1 MVRCCSS
8 RTDKAVVRI
17 ASFNELTEEIP
28 NYRVSPYSRENERK
42 RGGRGRENDN
52 YRVKLIIAFYYPLR
66 KGEKGRLTSVS
77 ILIRSHTP
85 QPVRRT
91 GRWRSRRRRKEG
103 GSRGRKEA

>member
-42 RGGRGRENDN
+42 RGGGEGVERMRIIALNLLLPFIIRCGREKK
-52 YRVKLIIAFYYPLR
+52 V
-66 KGEKGRLTSVS
+66 G
-77 ILIRSHTP
+77 
-85 QPVRRT
+85 
-91 GRWRSRRRRKEG
+91 
-103 GSRGRKEA
+103 